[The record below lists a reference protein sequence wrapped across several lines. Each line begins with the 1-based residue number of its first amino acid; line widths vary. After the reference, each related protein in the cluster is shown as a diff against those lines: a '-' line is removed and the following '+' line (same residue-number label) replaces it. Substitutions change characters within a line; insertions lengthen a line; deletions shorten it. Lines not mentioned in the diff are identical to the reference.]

1 MAQFQLA
8 GENIV
13 FSRILRASLP
23 IEINASAEAV
33 WSVLIDLEN
42 YGEWNPF
49 TPKIKS
55 ELTVG
60 SPVDLHV
67 RLRERTSTDDKLYT
81 RREWVTAVE
90 KPLKLAWGTK
100 VIFSFLLQAEK
111 EQLVTPIDQNSCS
124 YDTIDKFSGLLYP
137 IIALFY
143 KKRIERG
150 FDETAAALKE
160 RCERLYPATEREA
173 NRSPGS

>member
-1 MAQFQLA
+1 M
-8 GENIV
+8 
-13 FSRILRASLP
+13 FSRILRASSP
-23 IEINASAEAV
+23 VEINASAEAV
-33 WSVLIDLEN
+33 WSVLIDLDS

-49 TPKIKS
+49 TPKIES
-55 ELTVG
+55 QLIVG

-67 RLRERTSTDDKLYT
+67 RLRERSATDEKLYT

-90 KPLKLAWGTK
+90 KPRKLAWGTK
-100 VIFSFLLQAEK
+100 VLFPFLLHAEK
-111 EQLVTPIDQNSCS
+111 EQLITPIDQHSCS

-137 IIALFY
+137 IIALLY

-160 RCERLYPATEREA
+160 RCEGLFPAIENQENTQPE
-173 NRSPGS
+173 S

>member
-1 MAQFQLA
+1 M
-8 GENIV
+8 
-13 FSRILRASLP
+13 FSRVLRASSP
-23 IEINASAEAV
+23 VEINASAEAV

-55 ELTVG
+55 QLTVG

-67 RLRERTSTDDKLYT
+67 RLHERKSTGNKLYT
-81 RREWVTAVE
+81 RREWVTALE

-100 VIFSFLLQAEK
+100 VIFSFLLHAEK
-111 EQLVTPIDQNSCS
+111 EQLITPIDQNTCS
-124 YDTIDKFSGLLYP
+124 FDTIDKFSGLLYP
-137 IIALFY
+137 IIALLY

-160 RCERLYPATEREA
+160 RCERLYPATELEES
-173 NRSPGS
+173 RSPES